1 MIWEIL
7 IAALVGGLVGGG
19 AISAVGYRALKDRLV
34 SDLKEIFARRDELD
48 NVGSRVNGLVTVAT
62 MAKDVG
68 DANSDAII
76 RLQEGEKYRW
86 EPVLRMLEKMEQR
99 LNAHENAI
107 TKATTIL
114 DTISRR
120 LDLVHK
126 QHGEGQQ

>member
-76 RLQEGEKYRW
+76 RLQEGEK
-86 EPVLRMLEKMEQR
+86 
-99 LNAHENAI
+99 
-107 TKATTIL
+107 
-114 DTISRR
+114 
-120 LDLVHK
+120 
-126 QHGEGQQ
+126 

>member
-1 MIWEIL
+1 M
-7 IAALVGGLVGGG
+7 
-19 AISAVGYRALKDRLV
+19 
-34 SDLKEIFARRDELD
+34 
-48 NVGSRVNGLVTVAT
+48 
-62 MAKDVG
+62 
-68 DANSDAII
+68 
-76 RLQEGEKYRW
+76 
-86 EPVLRMLEKMEQR
+86 RMLEKMEQR